1 MLIFLIS
8 GFALISM
15 RNFHKHLSLFLAA
28 STAAGTLVLVV
39 MLFVSTSFIMPKT
52 AEATP
57 GMGVFGGRIF
67 ALVPL
72 LPVPPCPMHT
82 LIFDYVT
89 MYPMG
94 IYVVPSSIVYDYK
107 DLFTPGGHVLGEYV
121 PVPFPTCSA
130 LGYPVY
136 PIYQV
141 GTSLGP

>member
-8 GFALISM
+8 DFALLAM

-28 STAAGTLVLVV
+28 STAAGTLALVV
-39 MLFVSTSFIMPKT
+39 MLFVGTSFFPKN
-52 AEATP
+52 ARATV
-57 GMGVFGGRIF
+57 GMGAFGGRILAF
-67 ALVPL
+67 IPA

-82 LIFDYVT
+82 LILDYVT
-89 MYPMG
+89 MRPLG
-94 IYVVPSSIVYDYK
+94 IYVIPSSQIYDYK
-107 DLFTPGGHVLGEYV
+107 NLFTPGGHVLGEYV

-130 LGYPVY
+130 LGYQVF

>member
-1 MLIFLIS
+1 MRNIHKH
-8 GFALISM
+8 ISM
-15 RNFHKHLSLFLAA
+15 VLAA
-28 STAAGTLVLVV
+28 GSAAGTLVLVV
-39 MLFVSTSFIMPKT
+39 MLFVGTSFMPKK

-57 GMGVFGGRIF
+57 GMGVFGGRILAF
-67 ALVPL
+67 IPVVPL
-72 LPVPPCPMHT
+72 PPCPMHT

-94 IYVVPSSIVYDYK
+94 IYVVPSSIIYDYK
-107 DLFTPGGHVLGEYV
+107 NLFTPGGHVLGEYV